1 MTWLRRLGPV
11 WCLALSVAA
20 AFAAVWIQGRL
31 YAACEPQTGPGP
43 ADGPYVWFFVIPA
56 TAVGALAASSAGY
69 ILTMRART
77 PVSYLAPAVALVAAC
92 LVVWGAVAWNYDPD
106 AMTEIWCNGGKPDWW
121 PSWLPL

>member
-1 MTWLRRLGPV
+1 MSRAERRRSLRGGVDPGPAVRRLRTPD
-11 WCLALSVAA
+11 
-20 AFAAVWIQGRL
+20 R
-31 YAACEPQTGPGP
+31 PGP

-56 TAVGALAASSAGY
+56 TAVVVLAASSAGY

-92 LVVWGAVAWNYDPD
+92 LVAWGAVAWNYDPD
-106 AMTEIWCNGGKPDWW
+106 TMTEIWCNGGKPDWW